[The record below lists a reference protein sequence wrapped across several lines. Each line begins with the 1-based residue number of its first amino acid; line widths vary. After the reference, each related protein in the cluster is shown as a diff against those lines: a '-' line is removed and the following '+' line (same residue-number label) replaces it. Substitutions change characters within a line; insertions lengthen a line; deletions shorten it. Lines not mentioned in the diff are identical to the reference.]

1 GLTLSVHAAP
11 FKGTPKEASLAL
23 TVEMDG
29 SQIQFAPQ
37 PNSLL
42 TDTLELSFFA
52 LSEEGKAQ
60 KGTRLSTNLVLRPE
74 SYERMKATGLR
85 FNARTPLAPGRYQLR
100 VGARDP
106 VGNTAGTVFYDVL
119 VPDFSRDP
127 LMMSGLLLTSP
138 TAPEVLTPQHDPIA
152 ERLLGAPATSRRVF

>member
-1 GLTLSVHAAP
+1 RRTRESRTGGAAGTSAELRDALNSPVQQPGLTLSVHAAP

-29 SQIQFAPQ
+29 GQIRFAPQ

-52 LSEEGKAQ
+52 LNEEGKAQ

-85 FNARTPLAPGRYQLR
+85 FNAR
-100 VGARDP
+100 
-106 VGNTAGTVFYDVL
+106 
-119 VPDFSRDP
+119 
-127 LMMSGLLLTSP
+127 
-138 TAPEVLTPQHDPIA
+138 
-152 ERLLGAPATSRRVF
+152 